1 MHCYRKRGMEFSVNC
16 VDLRS
21 EKNKERAYTGAHVL
35 GDKSSTLTFHWDFSQ
50 APAQLDPPPPP

>member
-1 MHCYRKRGMEFSVNC
+1 MEFSVNC